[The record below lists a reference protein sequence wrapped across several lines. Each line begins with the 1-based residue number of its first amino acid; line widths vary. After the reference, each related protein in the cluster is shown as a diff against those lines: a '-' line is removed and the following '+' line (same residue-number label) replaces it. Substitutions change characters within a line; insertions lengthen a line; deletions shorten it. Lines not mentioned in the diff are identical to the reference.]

1 MHYVC
6 YNVFKVMFMRCND
19 NEFYN
24 ITNDILNNDVVQSL
38 NSFKHHY
45 GSNRFEHSFS
55 VAYYSYKLCKLL
67 GLDYISAARAGLLHD
82 LFLYDCE
89 STETS
94 PKFHIWTHPKTALIN
109 AENLFILNKK
119 EKDIILKHMWPT
131 TFVPPKY
138 FESFIVSCVDK
149 YCAFIEWSSYC
160 AWVKFKKTALFFY
173 GMFLFF

>member
-1 MHYVC
+1 
-6 YNVFKVMFMRCND
+6 MRYKD

-24 ITNDILNNDVVQSL
+24 IINDILNNDVVQSL

-45 GSNRFEHSFS
+45 GSNRFEHSIS

-67 GLDYISAARAGLLHD
+67 GLDYISVARAGLLHD

-89 STETS
+89 NPKTR
-94 PKFHIWTHPKTALIN
+94 PKFHIWKHPKTALIN
-109 AENLFILNKK
+109 AEKLFVLNNK

-149 YCAFIEWSSYC
+149 YCAFMEWSSYC
-160 AWVKFKKTALFFY
+160 AWVKLRKSAIIFY
-173 GMFLFF
+173 GMFLFFK